1 MLYQINNM
9 ISDIKNQWVKLLF
22 ILVHLL
28 IAMSLLCY
36 LIQIFIDHGL
46 FEKQM
51 DSLTGN
57 NSIYMFNDKTEDFRF
72 NQIVNEDETISK
84 MTELYSFIDDDL
96 DLKRYTADTSCSL
109 AFESN
114 YQMPSDSIKREEG
127 NLNQIKTLRINK
139 EFFSIFNLKG
149 NYNYDKVEEAF
160 TTYTEADTEIPI
172 IMGSKFKKNH
182 KKGDMIYDFR
192 QQAYKIYG
200 FFDNGSY
207 YIAPNR
213 IKSMEHLDN
222 YIVMPS
228 CITKDTDELTATIQF
243 LSSNFITDDKSQ
255 MYKIIEKT
263 EELDLFSLD
272 LRSFKEQCKDI
283 QAKTL
288 EKILFIGALICILF
302 AFALV
307 GFIGNIIQFISD
319 STREFSVNLLCG
331 ATENQIV
338 LRIAIQIVLIIL
350 LSNIAPFFIFGLSK
364 AFIITFCYSM
374 LIGLLILLYPIVKI
388 NVQSIIMMIRR
399 NVE

>member
-1 MLYQINNM
+1 
-9 ISDIKNQWVKLLF
+9 
-22 ILVHLL
+22 
-28 IAMSLLCY
+28 
-36 LIQIFIDHGL
+36 
-46 FEKQM
+46 
-51 DSLTGN
+51 
-57 NSIYMFNDKTEDFRF
+57 
-72 NQIVNEDETISK
+72 
-84 MTELYSFIDDDL
+84 
-96 DLKRYTADTSCSL
+96 
-109 AFESN
+109 
-114 YQMPSDSIKREEG
+114 
-127 NLNQIKTLRINK
+127 
-139 EFFSIFNLKG
+139 
-149 NYNYDKVEEAF
+149 
-160 TTYTEADTEIPI
+160 
-172 IMGSKFKKNH
+172 
-182 KKGDMIYDFR
+182 
-192 QQAYKIYG
+192 
-200 FFDNGSY
+200 
-207 YIAPNR
+207 
-213 IKSMEHLDN
+213 MEHLDN

-302 AFALV
+302 VFALV